1 MPRRVLNSAR
11 SKKSK
16 MKVKLSNK
24 SSINI
29 NIGRP
34 LGIAV
39 RRNVMSAVK
48 PKGPFHSGP
57 QLLSRPSLHFGNPES
72 RYIQAIPNH
81 SVISYNPIQS
91 SLSNSAPV
99 GQRLGISALTVQP
112 GNPAGIKVDNTPSKR
127 LVQERPA
134 DYLLKPIS
142 STSGFGSIFGEN
154 ARGVAN
160 DNDEETS
167 MLNQAPM
174 SYTSILGHPRSNGSY
189 LQAENPSSNLVR
201 PSGNVSSSYSV
212 PQSLSTGPASLG
224 NLKPFVLKPYSDDG
238 KQESVGLRNSS
249 SNRSSP
255 ESVGLRNSSPESVG
269 LRNLSPESVGSEEP
283 YRGRLTRLK
292 DDAPGF
298 RGYGRGYKRGGT
310 IGSF

>member
-16 MKVKLSNK
+16 SKVKASLSNK

-34 LGIAV
+34 LGP
-39 RRNVMSAVK
+39 AVK
-48 PKGPFHSGP
+48 RNTRPSRGGGGGGKTGGPFHSGP
-57 QLLSRPSLHFGNPES
+57 QLLQRPSLHFGNPES

-81 SVISYNPIQS
+81 SVISYNPVQS
-91 SLSNSAPV
+91 SLGNSEPV
-99 GQRLGISALTVQP
+99 GKRLGISALTVQP
-112 GNPAGIKVDNTPSKR
+112 GNPNGISVDNTPSTR
-127 LVQERPA
+127 LIQERPA
-134 DYLLKPIS
+134 DHLLKPIS
-142 STSGFGSIFGEN
+142 STSGFGSIFGGN

-174 SYTSILGHPRSNGSY
+174 SYASILGHPRSNGSY
-189 LQAENPSSNLVR
+189 LQAENPSSNLVPR
-201 PSGNVSSSYSV
+201 RSVSSSSSSV

-224 NLKPFVLKPYSDDG
+224 NLKPFVLKPYEEDG
-238 KQESVGLRNSS
+238 KQEAN

-255 ESVGLRNSSPESVG
+255 FSRNSSPNQSE
-269 LRNLSPESVGSEEP
+269 GSEEP
-283 YRGRLTRLK
+283 YVGRLTRVTG
-292 DDAPGF
+292 DAPGF

-310 IGSF
+310 VSKGF

>member
-11 SKKSK
+11 SKSK
-16 MKVKLSNK
+16 TKVKASLSNK

-34 LGIAV
+34 LVTAV
-39 RRNVMSAVK
+39 RRNVSVK
-48 PKGPFHSGP
+48 PKGSGP
-57 QLLSRPSLHFGNPES
+57 QLLSRPSLHFGNAES
-72 RYIQAIPNH
+72 RYIQAIPNN

-91 SLSNSAPV
+91 SLGNSGPV
-99 GQRLGISALTVQP
+99 GERLGISALTVQSS
-112 GNPAGIKVDNTPSKR
+112 NPNGISVDNTPSKR

-142 STSGFGSIFGEN
+142 STSGFVFGTEGLG

-160 DNDEETS
+160 YNDEETS

-189 LQAENPSSNLVR
+189 LQAENPSSNLVPQR
-201 PSGNVSSSYSV
+201 SVSSSSSSV

-238 KQESVGLRNSS
+238 KQEAN

-255 ESVGLRNSSPESVG
+255 FSRNSSPNQSE
-269 LRNLSPESVGSEEP
+269 GSFEP
-283 YRGRLTRLK
+283 YVGRLTRVK
-292 DDAPGF
+292 GDAPGF

-310 IGSF
+310 ISKGF